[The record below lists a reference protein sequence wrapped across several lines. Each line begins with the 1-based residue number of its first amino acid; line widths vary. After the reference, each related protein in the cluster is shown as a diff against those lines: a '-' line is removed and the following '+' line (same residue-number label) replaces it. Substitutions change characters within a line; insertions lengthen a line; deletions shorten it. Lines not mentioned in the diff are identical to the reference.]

1 MVHADAVQG
10 QRSLMRMAAGK
21 LEDANP
27 NVSPR
32 LCAQVRRTRK
42 QLYEHID
49 GDYYG
54 YRDEEDGI
62 LVKVEAAAEAVMRTE
77 VGFIFA

>member
-1 MVHADAVQG
+1 M
-10 QRSLMRMAAGK
+10 
-21 LEDANP
+21 
-27 NVSPR
+27 
-32 LCAQVRRTRK
+32 RRTRK

-62 LVKVEAAAEAVMRTE
+62 LVKVEAAAEAVMRKE
-77 VGFIFA
+77 VGFVAANLRLCFVRWYRALCASVGQRCIWTDAAESCH

>member
-1 MVHADAVQG
+1 V
-10 QRSLMRMAAGK
+10 
-21 LEDANP
+21 
-27 NVSPR
+27 
-32 LCAQVRRTRK
+32 QVRRTRK

-62 LVKVEAAAEAVMRTE
+62 LVKVEAAAEAVMRKE
-77 VGFIFA
+77 VGFCFANVGMFPYSAVGSSVGSRGM